1 MPAAKILVV
10 DDDKNLLELAKTR
23 LAASNYDVTVA
34 LGYEEALDAAKAQ
47 NFDLAIV
54 DLRLADEDGMT
65 LMEKLHA
72 AYPGIPVII
81 LTGHASVEG
90 RWKR

>member
-1 MPAAKILVV
+1 MAAAKILVV

-23 LAASNYDVTVA
+23 LTASNYDVTVA
-34 LGYEEALDAAKAQ
+34 LGCEEALDAGKGQ

-72 AYPGIPVII
+72 
-81 LTGHASVEG
+81 L
-90 RWKR
+90 